1 MVLIS
6 KIRVKVGGT
15 KRWAEGRGKGRGGGG
30 RGGQAGRGGVGVEEA
45 VNPMEDRPR
54 L

>member
-15 KRWAEGRGKGRGGGG
+15 KRWAEGGGEGR
-30 RGGQAGRGGVGVEEA
+30 REGGQAGRGGVGVEEA